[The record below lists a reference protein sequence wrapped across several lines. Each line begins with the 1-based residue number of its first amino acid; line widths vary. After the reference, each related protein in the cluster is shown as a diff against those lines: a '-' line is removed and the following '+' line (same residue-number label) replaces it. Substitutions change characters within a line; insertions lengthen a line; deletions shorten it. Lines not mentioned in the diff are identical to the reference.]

1 MSPGAG
7 LSWRQIYGAMRGAA
21 GLPGFLRHPLAP
33 PGAAGAAG
41 TGGAVVAAGVGSAA
55 GAGSTEGVGSA
66 AVMGSAKA
74 AGCVG
79 RAGIAGASGTV
90 AAAAAVAGRMAG
102 REAAFLD
109 AMDRLVFSLGEVGNG
124 RDGGRGGR
132 GPLRRLLHW
141 AGCERGDLRRMVLAD
156 GIEATLTRL
165 GAAGVR
171 ISADELRGR
180 VPLRRSGL
188 EIATAPRDFLNPL
201 LGGGVAGATSGSTGR
216 RVAVRY
222 SWPFL
227 AAEAADEQLL
237 LASHGME
244 GAPLALWLPGPP
256 GIAGL
261 HNLLVHAKLGA
272 PPERWFSPSP
282 PPAASEG
289 LAFCADR
296 AWRAARRVL
305 PRLGPAAE
313 WTPPENAERVAR
325 WLAAA
330 PRPAVLKCFAG
341 AALRVAAAAEAA
353 GLDLSRHL
361 VLAGGEPLGEARRAY
376 LARTGLRVYARYA
389 ATEAGFLAG
398 ACPHGESGAD
408 MHVYSDRVALVGLG
422 GLGGQGGQGG
432 QGGLGGSAD
441 LNDPED
447 APPTVRST
455 AAGSRPLAVTSL
467 TLEAPMVLLNAE
479 LGDHGTLRRQGCDC
493 ALGRAGLSWRVND
506 VHSPAKIGAE
516 GVKLGEVDLLALLD
530 DLMRSLGGSPDDFQ
544 IRLGEG
550 DRLPGVAAAS
560 GAARLTIA
568 LAPHSRVEAD
578 DLVRRLKER
587 LPVLPGGALAAKLW
601 FASGALVVE
610 RRPLF
615 LGPGE
620 KTLRVVR

>member
-1 MSPGAG
+1 
-7 LSWRQIYGAMRGAA
+7 
-21 GLPGFLRHPLAP
+21 
-33 PGAAGAAG
+33 
-41 TGGAVVAAGVGSAA
+41 
-55 GAGSTEGVGSA
+55 
-66 AVMGSAKA
+66 
-74 AGCVG
+74 
-79 RAGIAGASGTV
+79 
-90 AAAAAVAGRMAG
+90 MAG
-102 REAAFLD
+102 REAAFLA
-109 AMDRLVFSLGEVGNG
+109 AMDRLVFGVGNVRGSGGSG
-124 RDGGRGGR
+124 RVGGGAPS
-132 GPLRRLLHW
+132 PLRRLLHW
-141 AGCERGDLRRMVLAD
+141 AGCEAGDLRRMVQAD
-156 GIEATLTRL
+156 GVEATLTRL

-171 ISADELRGR
+171 ISADEFRGR
-180 VPLRRSGL
+180 VPLRRAGL
-188 EIATAPRDFLNPL
+188 EIATAPSDFLNPL

-282 PPAASEG
+282 PPAAAEG

-313 WTPPENAERVAR
+313 WTPPESADRVAR
-325 WLAAA
+325 WLATA

-341 AALRVAAAAEAA
+341 AAVRVAAAAEAA

-398 ACPHGESGAD
+398 ACPQGESGAD

-422 GLGGQGGQGG
+422 AFGNFGVGSDGSGGGDGDDGGQ
-432 QGGLGGSAD
+432 
-441 LNDPED
+441 
-447 APPTVRST
+447 
-455 AAGSRPLAVTSL
+455 PLAVTSL
-467 TLEAPMVLLNAE
+467 TLEAPMVLLNVE
-479 LGDHGTLRRQGCDC
+479 LGDHGTLRRQDCDC
-493 ALGRAGLSWRVND
+493 ALGRAGLAWRVKD
-506 VHSPAKIGAE
+506 VHSPAKITAE
-516 GVKLGEVDLLALLD
+516 GVKLGELDLLALLD

-550 DRLPGVAAAS
+550 ERLAGVAAAS

-568 LAPHSRVEAD
+568 LAPHARFEAE

-587 LPVLPGGALAAKLW
+587 LPLLPGGALAAKLW

-610 RRPLF
+610 RRPL
-615 LGPGE
+615 LRGPGE